1 MLREGQ
7 WQDLDYA
14 NLAEEI
20 ESVGR
25 SDKRELGN
33 RLTVLVMHLLKW
45 RYQPAGRKYGHSWED
60 TIWEQRGQIA
70 AILDDSPSLRRE
82 VPVRLE
88 QQYPAARRKALRD
101 TQLPDSVEADREV
114 KFPIYARAGVPE
126 AWLLDVTTERLAV
139 YRHPTPDGYQ
149 DVRFLQRGESVAP
162 EAFPD
167 LALTVDILLG

>member
-1 MLREGQ
+1 MSSNMKLYDADFYQWTQQQAALLRERK

-33 RLTVLVMHLLKW
+33 RLKVLVMHLLKW
-45 RYQPAGRKYGHSWED
+45 RYQSEGREHGHSWED

-82 VPVRLE
+82 VLVRLG

-101 TQLPDSVEADREV
+101 TRLPDEALPETCPWTPEQILNED
-114 KFPIYARAGVPE
+114 FWPVP
-126 AWLLDVTTERLAV
+126 
-139 YRHPTPDGYQ
+139 
-149 DVRFLQRGESVAP
+149 
-162 EAFPD
+162 
-167 LALTVDILLG
+167 

>member
-1 MLREGQ
+1 MSSNTKLYDADFSQWTQQQAALLRKGK

-33 RLTVLVMHLLKW
+33 RLKVLVMHLLKW
-45 RYQPAGRKYGHSWED
+45 RYQPEGREHGDSWED
-60 TIWEQRGQIA
+60 TIWEQRGHIA

-82 VPVRLE
+82 VSVRLE

-101 TQLPDSVEADREV
+101 TQLPDEMLPATC
-114 KFPIYARAGVPE
+114 PWTPE
-126 AWLLDVTTERLAV
+126 QILDE
-139 YRHPTPDGYQ
+139 D
-149 DVRFLQRGESVAP
+149 F
-162 EAFPD
+162 
-167 LALTVDILLG
+167 